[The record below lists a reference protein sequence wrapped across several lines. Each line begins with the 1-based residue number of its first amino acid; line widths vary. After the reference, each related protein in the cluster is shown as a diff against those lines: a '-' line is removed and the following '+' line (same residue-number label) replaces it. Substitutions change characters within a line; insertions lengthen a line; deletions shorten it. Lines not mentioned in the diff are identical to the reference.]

1 MTKHIQKFQTTTAL
15 SGIPTDLETKDNS
28 SHGGD
33 GEVGE
38 LMTKFMM
45 SFEEFKKAN
54 DIRLK
59 EIESRGTAD
68 VLSEE
73 KTNRI
78 NTALTEMQDGMK
90 EVQKKADTDKSALEA
105 LEKEILTLK
114 RAPKGG
120 DGAPNAAMIEYKEA
134 YQSFLRG
141 GIGGITEDEMRI
153 AEKKAIEMKALSSGS
168 DPDGGFVV
176 PTIVETS
183 IYKKVEVEH
192 SAFRRFC
199 SVQNISTSQL
209 KKIVQLTGVSS
220 GWVGETDARPNTDTP
235 TLAEIIFNTME
246 IYAQPITTQTFLDDS
261 AVNVDSWIAGEV
273 AEEFAYQETQAFV
286 LGDGI
291 LKPKGILAQTVVADS
306 AWAWNKIGSMNSG
319 SAASLG
325 ANPLD
330 LLIDLITLP
339 KKKFRGLNS
348 RLLMNKLTM
357 AELRKVKNANG
368 DYIWTLGD
376 VTKGIPN
383 TILGH
388 GVEEIDEMP
397 DIAANTY
404 PIAFGD
410 FKRAYLIVDRIGIRI
425 LRDPY
430 TSKPYIKFYTTKR
443 VGGGVQDYEAYKLLK
458 VAA

>member
-1 MTKHIQKFQTTTAL
+1 MTKHLMNKFKTDTAMPL
-15 SGIPTDLETKDNS
+15 NLETKDNS
-28 SHGGD
+28 SHGLTGD
-33 GEVGE
+33 IGKAMDGLYTVI
-38 LMTKFMM
+38 
-45 SFEEFKKAN
+45 EEFKSSN
-54 DIRLK
+54 DGRLK
-59 EIESRGTAD
+59 EIEAKGTAD
-68 VLSEE
+68 PLLEE
-73 KTNRI
+73 KTNKI
-78 NTALTEMQDGMK
+78 NTAITDMQTSMK
-90 EVQKKADTDKSALEA
+90 DVLKKSETDKATLEA
-105 LEKEILTLK
+105 LEKEILALK

-120 DGAPNAAMIEYKEA
+120 DNAPNAAEIEYKEA

-141 GIGGITEDEMRI
+141 GVGGISEDEMRI

-199 SVQNISTSQL
+199 TVQNISTSQL

-220 GWVGETDARPNTDTP
+220 GWVGETAARPNTDTP

-286 LGDGI
+286 TGDGV

-357 AELRKVKNANG
+357 AELRKIKNANG

-397 DIAANTY
+397 DIAADAY

-410 FKRAYLIVDRIGIRI
+410 FKRAYLIIDRIGIRV

-443 VGGGVQDYEAYKLLK
+443 VGGGVKDFEAYKLLK